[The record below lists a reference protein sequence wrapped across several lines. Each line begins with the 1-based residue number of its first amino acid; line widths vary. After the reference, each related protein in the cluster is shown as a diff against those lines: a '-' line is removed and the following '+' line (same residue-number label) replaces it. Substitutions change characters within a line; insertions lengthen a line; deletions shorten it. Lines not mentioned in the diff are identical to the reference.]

1 MIWDLHGHLLSVRT
15 TGRQAGGKGG
25 VKQGELSSDMC
36 VNVTA
41 G

>member
-1 MIWDLHGHLLSVRT
+1 MFDLGST
-15 TGRQAGGKGG
+15 WTFTQCEDDWQAGGKGG
-25 VKQGELSSDMC
+25 AEQGELRSDMC